1 MSEFL
6 NFCYF
11 QFILSHHCL
20 PNVLRMLFLT
30 PSPSFLGGFLS
41 EFSIIFSSDHF
52 IISCY
57 LIIHSPFCWVWRLSS
72 QCRLSFCLLEIS
84 LAESFSWGVLS
95 GSVLLR
101 AIALTVFFAVARP
114 SAITSVAGTGQ
125 QSQYRARLIF
135 RGWQLLSHYL
145 QLTSSHSPGQT
156 WLFQLQR
163 RVDGSGLHTPGFCGF
178 GPILRRQQE
187 PGLPGS
193 HLSRPPVGSGWAFA
207 SVYCCGISSL
217 PAKTTPF
224 LVLRNFLC
232 LLKSG
237 YCMTNFS
244 FISAW

>member
-6 NFCYF
+6 NFCYC

-52 IISCY
+52 IISRY

-72 QCRLSFCLLEIS
+72 RCRLSFCLLEIS

-114 SAITSVAGTGQ
+114 SAVTSVLAQDNSLSAGHV
-125 QSQYRARLIF
+125 
-135 RGWQLLSHYL
+135 W
-145 QLTSSHSPGQT
+145 SSEGDS
-156 WLFQLQR
+156 
-163 RVDGSGLHTPGFCGF
+163 SY
-178 GPILRRQQE
+178 PII
-187 PGLPGS
+187 
-193 HLSRPPVGSGWAFA
+193 
-207 SVYCCGISSL
+207 YNSL
-217 PAKTTPF
+217 PATALGRHGYSSSREEWMV
-224 LVLRNFLC
+224 LVSTRPGFVALGP
-232 LLKSG
+232 S
-237 YCMTNFS
+237 
-244 FISAW
+244 